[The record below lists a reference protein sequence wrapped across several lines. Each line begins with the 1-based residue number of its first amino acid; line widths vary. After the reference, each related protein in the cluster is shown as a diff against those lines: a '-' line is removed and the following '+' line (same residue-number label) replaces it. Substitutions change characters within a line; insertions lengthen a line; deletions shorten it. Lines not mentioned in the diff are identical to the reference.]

1 MVTGPVVV
9 YINLRKIRLD
19 FCLSCFVIVVFAIEM
34 TSIGRIGVLLFFV
47 IWHGQVYSQSF
58 VQLDTAT
65 QTSLKLRL
73 RPLSPLDYLLIDDTD
88 GNRIDSVSLAGCQQ
102 TCYQELSGLS
112 PSTEY
117 LVRLYSEE
125 TFIQLFRGL
134 TSSESSGEIS
144 VFFTTTV
151 DERVSTGSYA
161 DGLGGEVI
169 ESLLIDHINAARRSI
184 DACFYNNNRRGI
196 VAALNA
202 ARARGVVVRYITGDD
217 TANTALYNPEPD
229 FPVLMGNTGSP
240 LMHHKFLIVDAD
252 MPEDCIVITGATNTT
267 TNQIYKDHNNLVRI
281 RDRSLA
287 YIYTREF
294 NEMWGTSGPEPD
306 ETASRFGSRK
316 TDNTPHHLFIGGRRI
331 EVYFSPSDNTTFHII
346 NALNTAERDVY
357 FALLT
362 FTRAN
367 LAQTIVNLQNN
378 DIYVRGLI
386 NNVNDTGSRFD
397 FLRENGIFVLRHDQ
411 PPVLH
416 HKYAIIDPSAPDSD
430 PMVVTG
436 SHNWSNAAEN
446 SNDENTLIIH
456 DAAIANIYLQEFQ
469 ARWCEVFPGE
479 DCTLLISTARD
490 YEAGAMQLFRILGN
504 PGKGAAVLEAGDGF
518 KGGFLVVCDAAG
530 RVLQGATLPVMQ
542 AGERH
547 TTDMRWYPPGQ
558 YFLHINSEGK
568 RMTLPFILN

>member
-1 MVTGPVVV
+1 
-9 YINLRKIRLD
+9 
-19 FCLSCFVIVVFAIEM
+19 M
-34 TSIGRIGVLLFFV
+34 TIIGRIGALLFFA
-47 IWHGQVYSQSF
+47 ILQQQVYGQF
-58 VQLDTAT
+58 FIQLDTAT
-65 QTSLKLRL
+65 RTSLNLRL
-73 RPLSPLDYLLIDDTD
+73 RPLSVQDYLLVDDMD
-88 GNRIDSVSLAGCQQ
+88 GNRLDSVSLESCQGS
-102 TCYQELSGLS
+102 CYHELADLS

-117 LVRLYSEE
+117 LVRLYSGGSVVE
-125 TFIQLFRGL
+125 LFRGL
-134 TSSESSGEIS
+134 TSSESSGDIS
-144 VFFTTTV
+144 VYFTTTV
-151 DERVSTGSYA
+151 DERISTGAYA

-169 ESLLIDHINAARRSI
+169 ESLLIDHIAAARRSI

-196 VAALNA
+196 VDALNV

-252 MPEDCIVITGATNTT
+252 MPEDCVVITGATNTT

-287 YIYTREF
+287 YVYTREF
-294 NEMWGTSGPEPD
+294 NEMWGSSGPEPD
-306 ETASRFGSRK
+306 EAASRFGSRK
-316 TDNTPHHLFIGGRRI
+316 TDNTPHHLFIGGRRV
-331 EVYFSPSDNTTFHII
+331 EVYFSPSDNTTFHIV

-378 DIYVRGLI
+378 DVYVRGLI
-386 NNVNDTGSRFD
+386 NNVNDSGSRFD
-397 FLRENGIFVLRHDQ
+397 FLRENGIFVLRHDL

-446 SNDENTLIIH
+446 NNDENTLIIH
-456 DAAIANIYLQEFQ
+456 DAAIANVYMQEFQ

-479 DCTLLISTARD
+479 DCTLLISAARD
-490 YEAGAMQLFRILGN
+490 YELPEALQFRLLGN
-504 PGKGAAVLEAGDGF
+504 PGREAAVLEAVYAF
-518 KGGFLVVCDAAG
+518 KGGFLTICDAGG
-530 RVLQGATLPVMQ
+530 RVLQGSTLPVVGP
-542 AGERH
+542 GERYH
-547 TTDMRWYPPGQ
+547 ADMRWYPPGQ

-568 RMTLPFILN
+568 RHTLPFILY